1 MACTEVSGW
10 RWSFDCPAGAR
21 AASAQPRE
29 HDMARIEA
37 TPEEIADARAWA
49 EDCSW
54 KDEGALKDYSDEEIV
69 RGVNR
74 HYDGGWAGFRRAR

>member
-1 MACTEVSGW
+1 
-10 RWSFDCPAGAR
+10 
-21 AASAQPRE
+21 
-29 HDMARIEA
+29 MARIEA

-54 KDEGALKDYSDEEIV
+54 KDEDNLKDYSDEEIV